1 MNTNCQTIHVPA
13 ARIADESGKLRIYVD
28 LPGVPEKELVLS
40 FEKGLLTV
48 RGGEAQCFERQ
59 FRLGEE
65 LDPESITA
73 TLKHGVLS
81 IEIGRRDLA
90 RRIQVQAG

>member
-1 MNTNCQTIHVPA
+1 MNTNRMTIHVPP
-13 ARIADESGKLRIYVD
+13 ARIDSESGKLRIYVD
-28 LPGVPEKELVLS
+28 LPGVQPKDFELS
-40 FEKGLLTV
+40 FEQGLLTV
-48 RGGEAQCFERQ
+48 RGGETQRFERQ
-59 FRLGEE
+59 FQLGEE

-81 IEIGRRDLA
+81 IEIGRRELA